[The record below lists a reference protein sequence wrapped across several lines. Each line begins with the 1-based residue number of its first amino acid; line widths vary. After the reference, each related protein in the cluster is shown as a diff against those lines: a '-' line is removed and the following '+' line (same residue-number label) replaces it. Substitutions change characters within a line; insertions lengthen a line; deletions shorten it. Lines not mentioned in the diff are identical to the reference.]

1 MNLSIHLFN
10 TCLLILIQCATCI
23 VDKQQMKKTV
33 HEMFLHGYTSYL
45 KFAKHD
51 DELMPL
57 SCKGR
62 RRGVTPSRG
71 NVDDALGNFSLT
83 LVDSLDTLIVL
94 KEFDEFEKAV
104 RFVIDTVQFDSDL
117 DVSVF
122 ETNIR
127 MVGGLISAHLMANI
141 LKNHD
146 PNRLTWYKGELLDM
160 AEKLGKKLLPAFN
173 TTTGIPFSRVNLKY
187 GITEKIRN
195 QKNTCTACGGTMIL
209 EFAALSR
216 LTGNPIF
223 EEKAKKSMDF
233 LWSQRHKESDLMG
246 TVLNI
251 HSGDWIRRESGIGA
265 GIDSYYEYC
274 LKAYILLGDDVYLH
288 RFNKHYKAIMKY
300 LNKKG
305 LFINVQMDKPNVA
318 SRSFMDSLLAFWP
331 GLQVLKGDIKPAI
344 EMHEMLYLVM
354 KKHKLIPE
362 AFTYDF
368 QVHWGQ
374 HLLRPEFIESTYF
387 LYKATKDEH
396 YLEVAADVV
405 KSLNDHVKVK
415 CGFAAIK
422 DVRTMTHEDQM
433 ESFLLAETFKY
444 LYMIF
449 AEPEDLIFD
458 PDVFVLTTEAHFLP
472 LSIGESDTD
481 KPRKIFLDIDEVVD
495 EDHHTYDKI
504 CPYYEEEFKNSEK
517 IVEYGKNIRLETQAF
532 VKQLTSGYSLKDE
545 TCEVIQPQLDP
556 KNFKYDD
563 KEQLKLLSD
572 IGITVELD
580 KSGNIKFTHTPF
592 TLQSQAQ
599 KYLEDTFLSSTD
611 QVIIIAGKEFI
622 GEHVLLGLICVI
634 GWLISL
640 FIAQC
645 AARAKQ
651 GLAYMTE
658 MINIHK
664 TLSEANENLMMKL
677 RRTVQIISAPYYGL
691 KYKTIASPAQYGF
704 DFSDPKFITGKLELA
719 KPLDGCSPLYN
730 IEECNGKIIIIRRG
744 KCMFQEKS
752 RNAQNVNGI
761 GVIIIDNVVGSSS
774 ETAPP
779 FAMVGDNT
787 QEDDIYIPTV
797 LLYDVESQDLLKA
810 FQQNPDII
818 VRIGE
823 SFANPSQ
830 VFQRSLINYVKK

>member
-1 MNLSIHLFN
+1 MNLSIHLFIA
-10 TCLLILIQCATCI
+10 CLLILIQCATCI
-23 VDKQQMKKTV
+23 VDKEQMKKTV

-45 KFAKHD
+45 KFAKYD

-104 RFVIDTVQFDSDL
+104 RFVIDNVQFDSDL

-141 LKNHD
+141 LRNHD
-146 PNRLTWYKGELLDM
+146 SNRLTWYKGELLDM

-195 QKNTCTACGGTMIL
+195 QKNTCTACSGTMIL

-472 LSIGESDTD
+472 LSIGESGTD

-495 EDHHTYDKI
+495 EDHHKYDKI

-517 IVEYGKNIRLETQAF
+517 IVEYGKSIRLETQAF
-532 VKQLTSGYSLKDE
+532 VKQLTSGSSLKDE

-563 KEQLKLLSD
+563 KEQLKLLND

-592 TLQSQAQ
+592 T
-599 KYLEDTFLSSTD
+599 
-611 QVIIIAGKEFI
+611 
-622 GEHVLLGLICVI
+622 
-634 GWLISL
+634 
-640 FIAQC
+640 AQC

-677 RRTVQIISAPYYGL
+677 TRTVQIISAPYYGL

-704 DFSDPKFITGKLELA
+704 DFSDPKFVTGKLELA

-730 IEECNGKIIIIRRG
+730 IEDCNGKIIIMRRG
-744 KCMFQEKS
+744 RCMFQEKS

-761 GVIIIDNVVGSSS
+761 GLIIIDNVVGSST

-779 FAMVGDNT
+779 FAMVGDTT

-830 VFQRSLINYVKK
+830 VFQKSLISYVKK

>member
-1 MNLSIHLFN
+1 MKLVIHLFIL
-10 TCLLILIQCATCI
+10 CLSFLVQNAKCI
-23 VDKQQMKKTV
+23 IDKKQLKETV
-33 HEMFLHGYTSYL
+33 HQMFLHGYTSYL
-45 KFAKHD
+45 KFANYD

-62 RRGVTPSRG
+62 KRGVTPSRG
-71 NVDDALGNFSLT
+71 NIDDALGNFSLT

-104 RFVIDTVQFDSDL
+104 RIVIDTVQFDSDL

-122 ETNIR
+122 EVNIR
-127 MVGGLISAHLMANI
+127 MIGGLISAHLMANI
-141 LKNHD
+141 LQKHD
-146 PNRLTWYKGELLDM
+146 SNRMTWYRGELLEM

-187 GITEKIRN
+187 GITDKIKN

-216 LTGNPIF
+216 LTGNSIF

-274 LKAYILLGDDVYLH
+274 LKAYILLGDEVYLH

-305 LFINVQMDKPNVA
+305 LFINVHMDKPNVA

-396 YLEVAADVV
+396 YLKVAADVV

-422 DVRTMTHEDQM
+422 DVRTMAHEDQM

-472 LSIGESDTD
+472 LSIGESDMD
-481 KPRKIFLDIDEVVD
+481 KPRKIFLDLDEVVD
-495 EDHHTYDKI
+495 EDHHKYDKI
-504 CPYYEEEFKNSEK
+504 CPYYEEQFKNTEK
-517 IVEYGKNIRLETQAF
+517 IAEYGKNIRLETQEF
-532 VKQLTSGYSLKDE
+532 VRQLTSGTSTKDD
-545 TCEVIQPQLDP
+545 TCELIQPQLDP

-572 IGITVELD
+572 MGITVELD
-580 KSGNIKFTHTPF
+580 KLGNIKFTHTPV
-592 TLQSQAQ
+592 T
-599 KYLEDTFLSSTD
+599 
-611 QVIIIAGKEFI
+611 
-622 GEHVLLGLICVI
+622 
-634 GWLISL
+634 
-640 FIAQC
+640 AQC

-651 GLAYMTE
+651 GLVYITE
-658 MINIHK
+658 MMAIHK
-664 TLSEANENLMMKL
+664 SLSESGENMMLKL
-677 RRTVQIISAPYYGL
+677 TRTVQILSPPYYGL
-691 KYKTIASPAQYGF
+691 KYKTIAAPAQYGYTF
-704 DFSDPKFITGKLELA
+704 NKHKFIIGKLELA
-719 KPLDGCSPLYN
+719 TPLVGCSTLNNKENYV
-730 IEECNGKIIIIRRG
+730 GKIVVMKRG
-744 KCMFQEKS
+744 ECMFQEKS
-752 RNAQNVNGI
+752 RNAQKAGAI
-761 GVIIIDNVVGSSS
+761 GVIVIDNVIGSSH
-774 ETAPP
+774 ETTPP
-779 FAMVGDNT
+779 FALAGDNM
-787 QEDDIYIPTV
+787 QDDDIIIPTV
-797 LLYDVESQDLLKA
+797 LLYDIESQELMKSFLK
-810 FQQNPDII
+810 NSNII

-823 SFANPSQ
+823 SFANPLYI
-830 VFQRSLINYVKK
+830 FKETLLGYTKI